1 MHIQMFC
8 QSYESQVSLKIR
20 DTVQKLQC
28 EIGEMEKMM
37 LENEE
42 GINKSNE
49 FSKKKL
55 KLKHLLQ
62 EQVKNALIRSR
73 FCSVKDMD
81 APSAFF
87 FKLERNV
94 VQHNPMLHLRRPDGT
109 ITHNPNEMRKLA
121 VEFYSGLFN
130 AEQCDDESVAD
141 ICQDLPKLQPKQRE
155 TLDSDISLQELTDAV
170 KQLSSGRSP
179 GIDGITTDFYHYF
192 WNVLGQDFYEV
203 VKECFENGFLPSS
216 CRRAVLSL
224 LPKKGDLGLLKNW
237 RPVSLLCTD
246 YKILA
251 KCLANRLKRY
261 LDTII
266 HSDQTY
272 CVPERSIMDNLFLLR
287 DAVDLSF
294 KENINMG
301 FLSIDQEKAFDRVD
315 HGYLFSALSSFGFG
329 ERFISWVK
337 LLYRECFCTG
347 EGGRRV
353 ECISPCKKRN

>member
-1 MHIQMFC
+1 MSKSFNNRVMDAAIIPSGFSDYQMITIDINKKTTFRSQHYWHFNKKFLYNKLFCESFTHLWENWRLQKNNYETKSQWWEVGKVHIKNFC

-20 DTVQKLQC
+20 DTVQ
-28 EIGEMEKMM
+28 
-37 LENEE
+37 N
-42 GINKSNE
+42 
-49 FSKKKL
+49 
-55 KLKHLLQ
+55 
-62 EQVKNALIRSR
+62 
-73 FCSVKDMD
+73 
-81 APSAFF
+81 
-87 FKLERNV
+87 KLERNV

-109 ITHNPNEMRKLA
+109 IKHNPNEMRKLA

-155 TLDSDISLQELTDAV
+155 TLHSDISLQELTDAV

-179 GIDGITTDFYHYF
+179 VIDGITTDFYHYF

-203 VKECFENGFLPSS
+203 VKKCFENGFLPSS

-246 YKILA
+246 YTILA
-251 KCLANRLKRY
+251 KCLANRLKQY

-294 KENINMG
+294 KENINV
-301 FLSIDQEKAFDRVD
+301 FFYQ
-315 HGYLFSALSSFGFG
+315 
-329 ERFISWVK
+329 
-337 LLYRECFCTG
+337 
-347 EGGRRV
+347 
-353 ECISPCKKRN
+353 